1 METKMT
7 KQKLRESRILA
18 MQTLYHYD
26 LIGDTNIDLVD
37 LLEKNHNDFST
48 KLVNGVIENK
58 TKIDQ
63 IIESNLTN
71 YTLDRLS
78 FVDRA
83 LVRSCVFEYLQKTPA
98 NIVINETLEIVKE
111 YSDLGDGKNKRF
123 IHSLIDKIYKS
134 L

>member
-1 METKMT
+1 MEVKMT
-7 KQKLRESRILA
+7 KQELREARILA
-18 MQTLYHYD
+18 MQILYHYD
-26 LIGDTNIDLVD
+26 LTNEKNLDTIEM
-37 LLEKNHNDFST
+37 LEKTQTEFTQKIVSGVLNDLEKIDSI
-48 KLVNGVIENK
+48 IEN
-58 TKIDQ
+58 
-63 IIESNLTN
+63 SLTN

-83 LVRSCVFEYLQKTPA
+83 LARAATYEFLSKTPA

-123 IHSLIDKIYKS
+123 IHALIDKINKS

>member
-18 MQTLYHYD
+18 MQLLYHYD
-26 LIGDTNIDLVD
+26 LVGNVELDTVD
-37 LLEKNHNDFST
+37 VLEKEQSDFT
-48 KLVNGVIENK
+48 KKIVTGVIEQI
-58 TKIDQ
+58 TEIDQ
-63 IIESNLTN
+63 IIERSLTN

-78 FVDRA
+78 YVDRA
-83 LVRSCVFEYLQKTPA
+83 LTRAATFEFMCKTPA

-123 IHSLIDKIYKS
+123 IHALIDKINKS